1 MKTLFFKKLIAAI
14 TAVLMLAGLMAF
26 PVFADAPA
34 SAEEAEDVPVEPAD
48 PYVVFYAEQMKDRM
62 ASPNPSTTYSFREED
77 GKTFLE
83 LGLSKEGNDPYVA
96 FDLDG
101 EYSTEV
107 YKYAT
112 VFVKSE
118 TLTKSDFFSLFYAT
132 DGTDNKFVGGGRVG
146 TKYTNINGWQVLTFD
161 MTESEKWTGNLDKV
175 RYDYFEGRGNG
186 YTSADKCEIYA
197 FALSQTV
204 EDIYDFSFDI
214 FCELYSPEQVISD
227 FTDEDIASIAKSPL
241 KTESWAKDGNWILY
255 APETAGDPSV
265 MVDYQSLT
273 KTRGIK
279 TLTTEDFRYTVFRYR
294 TSMNVLSPS
303 MELFI
308 MTGGAKSLMD
318 MIRIEGT
325 YNCHSGE
332 AKYQN
337 TRTWR
342 GVMIDM
348 AEDDGLDKNTGLKYG
363 WQGRGEFNGFRFDW
377 CTSATMSSYMEIS
390 DMLMFADKADAQGF
404 SEALCSLTIPLPIT
418 SGGEEE
424 TYETEHVVMPW
435 ETESE
440 TEPVTETETLPVFSE
455 ETLPVFTE
463 DTESV
468 ETETEEPLTTESETV
483 ETEETIETEETEET
497 IETEETDTLE
507 TESTDI
513 NIETEGSQG
522 GDVGEFPGI
531 DIEGSD
537 EEKVDTGSQVPFYIA
552 CAALAGLSV
561 ASIITVVIIRIRNK

>member
-1 MKTLFFKKLIAAI
+1 MKTLFLKKLFATV
-14 TAVLMLAGLMAF
+14 TAVLLLVGLMAF
-26 PVFADAPA
+26 PTF
-34 SAEEAEDVPVEPAD
+34 AEEAPSETADGAEVEQSE

-132 DGTDNKFVGGGRVG
+132 GGTDNKFVGGGRVG
-146 TKYTNINGWQVLTFD
+146 TQYTNIKGWQALTFD
-161 MTESEKWTGNLDKV
+161 MTESEKWTGNLDMV

-186 YTSADKCEIYA
+186 YTPADKCEIYA
-197 FALSQTV
+197 LALSQTV
-204 EDIYDFSFDI
+204 EDIYELSFDI
-214 FCELYSPEQVISD
+214 FCELYPPEQVISD

-303 MELFI
+303 IELFI
-308 MTGGAKSLMD
+308 MTGEAKSLMD

-325 YNCHSGE
+325 YSCHSGT

-348 AEDDGLDKNTGLKYG
+348 AEDDGLEENTRLMYG
-363 WQGRGEFNGFRFDW
+363 WQGSGEFNGFRFDW

-404 SEALCSLTIPLPIT
+404 SEAICSLTIPLPIT
-418 SGGEEE
+418 SGGEDE

-440 TEPVTETETLPVFSE
+440 TDSITETETLPVFSE
-455 ETLPVFTE
+455 ETLPTF
-463 DTESV
+463 
-468 ETETEEPLTTESETV
+468 
-483 ETEETIETEETEET
+483 TEETEILTTET
-497 IETEETDTLE
+497 TETEIETETVEIEETV
-507 TESTDI
+507 ESE
-513 NIETEGSQG
+513 ETEGESELVTEPDDSQG

-531 DIEGSD
+531 DIEGAGT
-537 EEKVDTGSQVPFYIA
+537 EEAEDTGSQVPFYIA
-552 CAALAGLSV
+552 CVALAGLSV
-561 ASIITVVIIRIRNK
+561 ASTITVIIIRIKNK